1 MKYKVYG
8 GSFKIFFFNQ
18 FMKMLRPR
26 IIFQFK
32 KRSFDNYE
40 KCICKGVFLK
50 RKSHFF
56 YSLKIKSKKKV
67 EKKSEAH

>member
-8 GSFKIFFFNQ
+8 GSFKIFLFNQ

-32 KRSFDNYE
+32 KDHLTIMKSVFVRVFFKE
-40 KCICKGVFLK
+40 KKPFY
-50 RKSHFF
+50 